1 MEGAFTHLGNHLVS
15 DSAAA
20 IKAGGSDELSNI
32 DPDESLLFGGVYGGR
47 GPRGGIGNARRR
59 QDDDDNETEV
69 FDDDDE
75 ESLASVPVD
84 GMKGIKLN
92 APEEE
97 EKELP
102 AHACAYVPVSS
113 TRKRSPADTRCTD
126 TAAFTIPPA
135 LSSAWPVASGSA
147 VRVVISPRR
156 TSSTTSS
163 ARATRKFN
171 CTPNPPL
178 ATPFSSATT
187 VEPRMYSCL
196 DSSLPSLTRSL
207 CSCAASLA
215 PQTLHQKT

>member
-102 AHACAYVPVSS
+102 AHACAYVSVSQHASAHLLTPVVQILRHSQS
-113 TRKRSPADTRCTD
+113 RQRCQV
-126 TAAFTIPPA
+126 
-135 LSSAWPVASGSA
+135 LS
-147 VRVVISPRR
+147 
-156 TSSTTSS
+156 
-163 ARATRKFN
+163 
-171 CTPNPPL
+171 L
-178 ATPFSSATT
+178 
-187 VEPRMYSCL
+187 
-196 DSSLPSLTRSL
+196 
-207 CSCAASLA
+207 
-215 PQTLHQKT
+215 